1 MKSPG
6 TASAKTSGKKAKAA
20 GSKSGGKFPT
30 PKQERHQYRGEARR
44 EDASARREEADAAH
58 RRAEA
63 AHYQQEAAKAER
75 EGHKGEAT
83 YDLAKARRE
92 DAEARRDMARAR
104 HNEAKARRNR
114 HKAARVGLAVPGA
127 ISDRWILG
135 GNGWHQGCAAVALAN
150 HLYAATG
157 LRVSD
162 GDVLG
167 LYRLTADD
175 PAQGAS
181 IQATL
186 EAAAEYGLRG
196 MRPASFGPAN
206 CGLATRPSGAVRIAR
221 RHQAA
226 ADQSVPILLDLRLQQ
241 AQRHQP
247 VWDWAP
253 SADWGAHAGLLASD
267 RVITWGREVP
277 VTGDFLARQVAGA
290 WRVEWPSAMLREPHR
305 PAPACHATRRACRTA
320 GRSAATARTRA
331 PRIITI
337 PKGGDASPVPPGIT
351 GPLTP
356 YISPR

>member
-20 GSKSGGKFPT
+20 GAKSGGKFPT

-75 EGHKGEAT
+75 EGYKKEAA

-92 DAEARRDMARAR
+92 QAEARRDMARAR
-104 HNEAKARRNR
+104 HNEAKAKRNR
-114 HKAARVGLAVPGA
+114 HKAARVGLALPGA
-127 ISDRWILG
+127 VSGGWILG

-150 HLYAATG
+150 HLYASTG
-157 LRVSD
+157 LRVSAQ
-162 GDVLG
+162 DVLG

-186 EAAAEYGLRG
+186 EAAAEYGLGGVRL
-196 MRPASFGPAN
+196 RDFGPVEVHERDAVQQRRLAGVGVQHQPELDALHLGELDVLDDTPVALLN
-206 CGLATRPSGAVRIAR
+206 DYPPALTSTSAIGLDADGCDVGR
-221 RHQAA
+221 RDPALVLVHPLI
-226 ADQSVPILLDLRLQQ
+226 VDLRLQQ

-247 VWDWAP
+247 VWDWEP
-253 SADWGAHAGLLASD
+253 SADWGAQAGLLASD

-277 VTGDFLARQVAGA
+277 VTGEFLARQVVGA
-290 WRVEWPSAMLREPHR
+290 WSVEWA
-305 PAPACHATRRACRTA
+305 
-320 GRSAATARTRA
+320 ART
-331 PRIITI
+331 
-337 PKGGDASPVPPGIT
+337 
-351 GPLTP
+351 
-356 YISPR
+356 

>member
-63 AHYQQEAAKAER
+63 EHYRLEAAKAER
-75 EGHKGEAT
+75 EGYRKEAA
-83 YDLAKARRE
+83 YDFAKAARE
-92 DAEARRDMARAR
+92 QAEARRDMARAR
-104 HNEAKARRNR
+104 HNEAKAKRNR
-114 HKAARVGLAVPGA
+114 HKAARVGLALPGA
-127 ISDRWILG
+127 VSGGWVLG

-150 HLYAATG
+150 HLYASTG
-157 LRVSD
+157 LRVSAQ
-162 GDVLG
+162 DVLG

-186 EAAAEYGLRG
+186 EAAADYGLGG
-196 MRPASFGPAN
+196 MRAAQFTPWPGRREFGPADVTHP
-206 CGLATRPSGAVRIAR
+206 LI
-221 RHQAA
+221 
-226 ADQSVPILLDLRLQQ
+226 LDLRLQQ

-247 VWDWAP
+247 VWDWEP

-267 RVITWGREVP
+267 RVITWGRAVP
-277 VTGDFLARQVAGA
+277 VTEDFLARQVVGA
-290 WRVEWPSAMLREPHR
+290 WSVEWASD
-305 PAPACHATRRACRTA
+305 PASR
-320 GRSAATARTRA
+320 
-331 PRIITI
+331 
-337 PKGGDASPVPPGIT
+337 
-351 GPLTP
+351 
-356 YISPR
+356 